1 MPNSYGQL
9 LVAMKPEVKE
19 FLSQLAIC
27 YFTFHKNIN
36 SPSRL
41 IRLLRKVMRR
51 NHIRVLN
58 LVAPVLLPPR

>member
-9 LVAMKPEVKE
+9 AVEMKLEVKE

-36 SPSRL
+36 PAADLYSFFEKL
-41 IRLLRKVMRR
+41 
-51 NHIRVLN
+51 
-58 LVAPVLLPPR
+58 